1 MIYCTQ
7 CSSRTSVAETRGERR
22 WRRCD
27 TCGHRFTTRESADTM
42 KPAPRKQTRRSL
54 SMSASLYEALKAK
67 ATQDGRPIAQVAHHI
82 LAERLG
88 VAIVHYRSGTH
99 PTNVG
104 YRRKRTAETW
114 EKIRKVDPL
123 SVEARPPP
131 GKACAWCERPF
142 PVGSVHV
149 VGDMHEDCARE
160 RGRVESRDEQRR
172 RIA

>member
-1 MIYCTQ
+1 MTCPQ
-7 CSSRTSVAETRGERR
+7 CSAPTSVLETRGQRR
-22 WRRCD
+22 RRQCD
-27 TCGHRFTTRESADTM
+27 ACGHRFTTHERPASDP
-42 KPAPRKQTRRSL
+42 KPQTRRSV
-54 SMSASLYEALKAK
+54 SMSASLYQALKTK

-82 LAERLG
+82 LANELG

-99 PTNVG
+99 PTNLG
-104 YRRKRTAETW
+104 YRRKRTAEAW
-114 EKIRKVDPL
+114 ERIRKVDPL

-149 VGDMHEDCARE
+149 FGDMHEGCARE
-160 RGRVESRDEQRR
+160 RERVESRDEQRR